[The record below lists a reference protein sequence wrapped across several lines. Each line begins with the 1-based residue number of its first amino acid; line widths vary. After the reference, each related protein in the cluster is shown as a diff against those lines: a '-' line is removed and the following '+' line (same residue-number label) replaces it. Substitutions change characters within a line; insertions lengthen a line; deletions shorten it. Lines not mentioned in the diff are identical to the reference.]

1 MAAAE
6 AGADFVTTY
15 QEFASLHAT
24 LPPATV
30 SLLLNNAIN
39 RASPL
44 YAFKEGLIHPSQS
57 TTVACLKGLSVL
69 IKDNTINNPNFNPPK
84 VAVGEIQAML
94 DCYTHM
100 SDRKAKRAAEAA
112 AAKANDKAS
121 DKVSPKGKGKPPKAA
136 DKPADPK
143 AVVIELESGSED
155 NDDAN
160 ADEMD
165 VDDGYE
171 LKPKPNSEKAG
182 SGTVP
187 KSLSFKKGQ
196 GPIEIVKCPNCFK
209 PFSSKHVCDA
219 GPENQSTAR
228 KDNATESAIETRS
241 AKFRKEKKLAAKHAE
256 LMPAAEVD
264 DPAEGSKRSRKKR
277 KVSTQ
282 EPEENT
288 EYTEDISSDIIDR
301 AKSVIGETLESSP
314 LSIEK
319 RVLELK
325 VEIDNA
331 THRIKHYL
339 SIREFLIAEVA
350 TLNFKLLKLND
361 GKGADDETVSRL
373 GLISAAR
380 PMSSY
385 SRYYL
390 PLFFNRTHSLLQ
402 Q

>member
-1 MAAAE
+1 MAATE

-24 LPPATV
+24 LPPATA

-57 TTVACLKGLSVL
+57 TTVACLKSLSVL

-100 SDRKAKRAAEAA
+100 SDRKAKCAAEAA
-112 AAKANDKAS
+112 VAKANDKAS
-121 DKVSPKGKGKPPKAA
+121 DKASPKGKGKLPKAV
-136 DKPADPK
+136 DKPADSK

-196 GPIEIVKCPNCFK
+196 GAIEVGSVGGGLNLQ
-209 PFSSKHVCDA
+209 SLSERGHDT

-228 KDNATESAIETRS
+228 KDNTTESAVETRS

-301 AKSVIGETLESSP
+301 AKSAVGETLESSP
-314 LSIEK
+314 SSIEK
-319 RVLELK
+319 QVLELK

-339 SIREFLIAEVA
+339 SIREFLIAKVA

-361 GKGADDETVSRL
+361 GKGADNETVVRYLSRL
-373 GLISAAR
+373 ISLR
-380 PMSSY
+380 SD
-385 SRYYL
+385 
-390 PLFFNRTHSLLQ
+390 SLGQ
-402 Q
+402 A

>member
-143 AVVIELESGSED
+143 AVVVSMPFHVFDCGTQVGKIELESGSED

-160 ADEMD
+160 ADEVFVLQLSYFCLANSTTCRWT

-196 GPIEIVKCPNCFK
+196 GPIE
-209 PFSSKHVCDA
+209 
-219 GPENQSTAR
+219 
-228 KDNATESAIETRS
+228 TRS

-256 LMPAAEVD
+256 L
-264 DPAEGSKRSRKKR
+264 GSKRSRKKR